1 MRRKLLIA
9 GAAAVILGGAVTG
22 AVLAWGSAAKDPA
35 VKPALPPATAKVIRT
50 TLVETRTVS
59 GTLGLS
65 VPAPI
70 SAIGTGTLTWIAPVG
85 STVKRGEPLF
95 KVDERPVVALDG
107 SVPLYRAL
115 RNGVSG
121 ADVQQLENDLAE
133 LGYTGFTV
141 DDTYTSAT
149 ATAVRTW
156 QADLGLPQTG
166 TVEPGQVVFTPGTVR
181 IAEHT
186 ARVGDVLGGG
196 AASVLTYTGTTKL
209 VTVDLKVADQ
219 ALAVAGRTVTVKV
232 PSREAVEGVVF
243 QVGTVATAPQEASA
257 APDSTSSAAPD
268 ASIKVTVT
276 IADQEALGSL
286 DAAPVDVDFISE
298 ERKDVLAVPVAALL
312 ALAKGGFGVEIVD
325 GDTTRIV
332 AVKTGIFAAGRVE
345 VRGEGIAEG
354 VTVGVPK

>member
-121 ADVQQLENDLAE
+121 ADVQQLENNLAE

-219 ALAVAGRTVTVKV
+219 ALAVAGRTVTVK
-232 PSREAVEGVVF
+232 
-243 QVGTVATAPQEASA
+243 
-257 APDSTSSAAPD
+257 
-268 ASIKVTVT
+268 
-276 IADQEALGSL
+276 
-286 DAAPVDVDFISE
+286 
-298 ERKDVLAVPVAALL
+298 
-312 ALAKGGFGVEIVD
+312 EI
-325 GDTTRIV
+325 
-332 AVKTGIFAAGRVE
+332 GRAHV
-345 VRGEGIAEG
+345 
-354 VTVGVPK
+354 